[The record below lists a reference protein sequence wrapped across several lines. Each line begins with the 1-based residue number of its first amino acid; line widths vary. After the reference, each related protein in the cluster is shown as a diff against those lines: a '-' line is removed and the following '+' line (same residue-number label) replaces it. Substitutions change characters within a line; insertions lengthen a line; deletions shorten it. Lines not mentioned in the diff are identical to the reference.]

1 MGKEQGEQGVLE
13 GPVGCLNVKETQ
25 VKDTDISACERAEK
39 VTSVHLI
46 RNPVH
51 RNYVVGFI
59 GQCKLSVT
67 VLVS

>member
-39 VTSVHLI
+39 VT
-46 RNPVH
+46 
-51 RNYVVGFI
+51 FI
-59 GQCKLSVT
+59 GQCKLSMT